1 MQEKLGI
8 FLSRM
13 QPLHIGHL
21 GMIDKALSENDKVLI
36 LIGSANKRQE
46 KRNPI
51 EIEIRKEIL
60 EETLKEKYDDKT
72 LSRIKV
78 KELPDWSTEDDIASN
93 LEWGRYLY
101 YNIVSSYG
109 IKEFSMYF
117 SDESDIIEN
126 WFQDK
131 DIRRRIDL
139 KLFERTNM
147 FENVSS
153 TKIRQAFIDGN
164 TEYIEKNVPRA
175 VLKRYELIRRIINES
190 N

>member
-1 MQEKLGI
+1 
-8 FLSRM
+8 
-13 QPLHIGHL
+13 
-21 GMIDKALSENDKVLI
+21 MIDKALSENDKVLI

-60 EETLKEKYDDKT
+60 LETLEEKYNEKT
-72 LSRIKV
+72 LSRIKIR
-78 KELPDWSTEDDIASN
+78 ELPDWSTEDDIASN

-101 YNIVSSYG
+101 YNIVSCYG

-117 SDESDIIEN
+117 SDEPKIIEN
-126 WFQDK
+126 WFQDE
-131 DIRRRIDL
+131 DIRKMVNL

-153 TKIRQAFIDGN
+153 TKIRQAFIDDN
-164 TEYIEKNVPRA
+164 IKYIEKNVPKA